1 MSVINKMLRDLDQ
14 RQSPANDLAGG
25 SHGDALR
32 SGTSSLAAAP
42 GQSGQAASRRLYP
55 ALGLGLLALAVGLGW
70 WATARKPAALGAAPA
85 SPVSVSVSV
94 SAAAPGPVAPAVSAP
109 TTVVPA
115 VTALAAA
122 VPAQAVAPVVAPA
135 QAQAP
140 PVKVVQVA
148 PTPLADKSP
157 LAAAKPV
164 PVAAAA
170 LPQVPVQAVPTAV
183 ASTSSVSADPQ
194 PVPVR
199 QAQAGR
205 EALAQAQALWAAGSH
220 DAATELLQQALAVL
234 QHGNGNGSQAS
245 NAPMLAALARELAR
259 MQLAEGRAAA
269 ALDTLTRLEPALGK
283 DADVWAMRGN
293 AAQRLGRHQDSVQ
306 AYATALQLRPDEQ
319 RWLLV
324 RRYRW
329 RRWGRWHVPVRWLPR
344 PARWGPSAK
353 RCRPICA
360 RPVWYSASRD
370 GERPASHFCARLDAL
385 PGKPALVHLQHIA
398 HRLGRAMG

>member
-14 RQSPANDLAGG
+14 RQSAPNDLAGAA
-25 SHGDALR
+25 HGDTLR

-55 ALGLGLLALAVGLGW
+55 ALGLLALAVGLGW

-234 QHGNGNGSQAS
+234 QHGNANGNGNGNQAS

-319 RWLLV
+319 RWLLGSAV
-324 RRYRW
+324 SLAAL
-329 RRWGRWHVPVRWLPR
+329 GQV
-344 PARWGPSAK
+344 ARASEMAAKARALGPISKEVQAYL
-353 RCRPICA
+353 RQAGVVLSEP
-360 RPVWYSASRD
+360 
-370 GERPASHFCARLDAL
+370 
-385 PGKPALVHLQHIA
+385 
-398 HRLGRAMG
+398 

>member
-14 RQSPANDLAGG
+14 RQSAPNDLAGAA
-25 SHGDALR
+25 HGDTLR

-55 ALGLGLLALAVGLGW
+55 ALGLLALAVGLGW

-85 SPVSVSVSV
+85 SPVSVSV

-157 LAAAKPV
+157 LPAAKPV

-319 RWLLV
+319 RWLLGSAV
-324 RRYRW
+324 SLAAL
-329 RRWGRWHVPVRWLPR
+329 GQV
-344 PARWGPSAK
+344 ARASEMAAKARALGPISKEVQAYL
-353 RCRPICA
+353 RQAGVVLSEP
-360 RPVWYSASRD
+360 
-370 GERPASHFCARLDAL
+370 
-385 PGKPALVHLQHIA
+385 
-398 HRLGRAMG
+398 

>member
-14 RQSPANDLAGG
+14 RQSAPNDLAGA
-25 SHGDALR
+25 SHGDTLR

-55 ALGLGLLALAVGLGW
+55 ALGLLALAVGLGW

-85 SPVSVSVSV
+85 SPVSV

-319 RWLLV
+319 RWLLGSAV
-324 RRYRW
+324 SLAAL
-329 RRWGRWHVPVRWLPR
+329 GQV
-344 PARWGPSAK
+344 ARASEMAAK
-353 RCRPICA
+353 A
-360 RPVWYSASRD
+360 R
-370 GERPASHFCARLDAL
+370 AL
-385 PGKPALVHLQHIA
+385 GAIGKEVQAYLRQAGVVLSEP
-398 HRLGRAMG
+398 

>member
-14 RQSPANDLAGG
+14 RQSAPNDLAGA
-25 SHGDALR
+25 SHGDTLR

-42 GQSGQAASRRLYP
+42 GQSGRVASRRLYP

-85 SPVSVSVSV
+85 SLV
-94 SAAAPGPVAPAVSAP
+94 SAAAPGPVAPAASAP
-109 TTVVPA
+109 ITVVPA

-140 PVKVVQVA
+140 AVKVVQVA

-157 LAAAKPV
+157 LPAAKPV

-194 PVPVR
+194 PVPAR
-199 QAQAGR
+199 QVQAGR

-234 QHGNGNGSQAS
+234 QHGNGNGNGSQAA

-259 MQLAEGRAAA
+259 MQLAEGRAAV

-293 AAQRLGRHQDSVQ
+293 VAQRLGRHQDSVQ

-319 RWLLV
+319 RWLLGSAV
-324 RRYRW
+324 SLAAL
-329 RRWGRWHVPVRWLPR
+329 GQV
-344 PARWGPSAK
+344 ARASEMAAKARALGPISKEVQAYL
-353 RCRPICA
+353 RQAGVVLSEP
-360 RPVWYSASRD
+360 
-370 GERPASHFCARLDAL
+370 
-385 PGKPALVHLQHIA
+385 
-398 HRLGRAMG
+398 

>member
-14 RQSPANDLAGG
+14 RQSPPNDLAGAA
-25 SHGDALR
+25 HGDTLR

-55 ALGLGLLALAVGLGW
+55 ALGLLALAVGLGW

-85 SPVSVSVSV
+85 SPVSVSV

-157 LAAAKPV
+157 LPAAKPV

-234 QHGNGNGSQAS
+234 QHGNGNGNGSQAS

-319 RWLLV
+319 RWLLGSAV
-324 RRYRW
+324 SLAAL
-329 RRWGRWHVPVRWLPR
+329 GQV
-344 PARWGPSAK
+344 ARASEMAAK
-353 RCRPICA
+353 A
-360 RPVWYSASRD
+360 R
-370 GERPASHFCARLDAL
+370 AL
-385 PGKPALVHLQHIA
+385 GAISKEVQAYLRQAGVVLSEP
-398 HRLGRAMG
+398 